1 MSTASDQFQS
11 LSNGF
16 ADAVAAAGAFTVLVN
31 ARRRM
36 PCTGIAYAAD
46 LVVTANHALERDDDV
61 KILLGDGRTIPAV
74 VAGRDPVR
82 DIALLRLSE
91 AVLTPAAA
99 STTAARVGQL
109 VLALGRPDE
118 NGLQASLGVI
128 SAIGGPVRTGDGGI
142 LEKYLR
148 TDTAPLPGF
157 SGGPLI
163 AADGGLLGMNT
174 SGMVM
179 ETLITLPVE
188 VLWPAAAAL
197 QTHGHIRRAYIG
209 IRSQDV
215 RLAAP
220 QQEALGRKQ
229 ATALLLIG
237 IEDNAPAAAGGLIVG
252 DIITGINTHPVAD
265 HDELQ
270 GILAG
275 QGIGNATLP
284 RVVTVE
290 ILRGGQPAAVQV
302 TLGER

>member
-1 MSTASDQFQS
+1 MSTASEQLQD

-16 ADAVAAAGAFTVLVN
+16 ADAVEAAGAFTVLVN

-36 PCTGIAYAAD
+36 PSTGIAYAAD
-46 LVVTANHALERDDDV
+46 LVVTANHALEREEDV
-61 KILLGDGRTIPAV
+61 KVMLGDGRTVSAV
-74 VAGRDPVR
+74 LAGRDPVR
-82 DIALLRLSE
+82 DIALLRLKE
-91 AVLTPAAA
+91 AALTPAAA
-99 STTAARVGQL
+99 SKSAARVGQL

-128 SAIGGPVRTGDGGI
+128 SAIGGPVRTGQGGV

-148 TDTAPLPGF
+148 TDTSPLPGF

-188 VLWPAAAAL
+188 VLWPAAAVL
-197 QTHGHIRRAYIG
+197 QAHGHIPRAYLG

-220 QQEALGRKQ
+220 QQAALGRSQ
-229 ATALLLIG
+229 ETALLLIG

-252 DIITGINTHPVAD
+252 DIVTGINGHPVAN
-265 HDELQ
+265 HEELQ
-270 GILAG
+270 VILAG
-275 QGIGNATLP
+275 ESVGKQITM
-284 RVVTVE
+284 E
-290 ILRGGQPAAVQV
+290 ILRGGQPAALQV